1 MLTLY
6 CLSTNV
12 RQGLSWSQ
20 IFSWDL
26 TETLHPVSKEHR
38 AGRRGPR
45 HSAPTSGGFF
55 LRDLEGHHLPLE
67 KGCGS
72 HGPSNN
78 TRMVSD
84 LEARWEDPT
93 VRFPA
98 SWQAA
103 QPQSPSP
110 SAWRLCFKPELQPA
124 HSWPRDTSRVL
135 LECLD
140 LRRLA
145 TLMGAAQGP
154 SSHNI
159 NICMQTGSLPLHLLS
174 PPFWPPC
181 PHPSQAQHQ
190 LSNHTTLYPNS
201 PLRGDPAIRVPQI
214 T

>member
-26 TETLHPVSKEHR
+26 METLHPVSKEHR

-84 LEARWEDPT
+84 LEAWWEDPT

-145 TLMGAAQGP
+145 TLMGAAQG
-154 SSHNI
+154 SG
-159 NICMQTGSLPLHLLS
+159 CQLCLGTLLPTTSTFACKQDLCRCTFSPLLS
-174 PPFWPPC
+174 G
-181 PHPSQAQHQ
+181 HP
-190 LSNHTTLYPNS
+190 
-201 PLRGDPAIRVPQI
+201 VPI
-214 T
+214 LPRPSIN